1 MKPVLT
7 SALLLNV
14 TPGGCISKLIWETG
28 APVLMTDAGR
38 GLEQLDQRTASSV
51 FQATATWKNMIGS
64 TMRRALSNGLVAGA
78 LPQIMAGL
86 RPGLDTRGDR
96 HRRSRGVLIG
106 YPTSLSLSSVQWI
119 SRLSHHAKKRRFR
132 DTTFQVRDT
141 GFVSRSVVLTPG

>member
-28 APVLMTDAGR
+28 APVLTTDAGG

-78 LPQIMAGL
+78 PPQIMAGL
-86 RPGLDTRGDR
+86 SPGLDTRGDR

-119 SRLSHHAKKRRFR
+119 SRLSHHAK
-132 DTTFQVRDT
+132 TTVPRHHFS
-141 GFVSRSVVLTPG
+141 GP